1 MENKLM
7 VIWSSA
13 DKEVAEKMIFLYS
26 TNSKIRAWF
35 QDVTIVIWGPS
46 AKLACEDSHIQDLIK
61 KAIDNGV
68 KVDACKTC
76 SDMYGLSNE
85 LIDLGVDVK
94 YAGAPLTEHLKAN
107 GKVLTF

>member
-13 DKEVAEKMIFLYS
+13 DKDVAEKMVFIYS
-26 TNSKIRAWF
+26 TNSKLKGWF
-35 QDVTIVIWGPS
+35 EDVNLVIWGPS
-46 AKLACEDSHIQDLIK
+46 AKLASEDSDMQNLIK
-61 KAIDNGV
+61 KAMDAGV
-68 KVDACKTC
+68 YVSACKAC
-76 SDMYGLSNE
+76 SDMFGVSDK

-94 YAGAPLTEHLKAN
+94 YAGLPLTEHLKAN

>member
-13 DKEVAEKMIFLYS
+13 DKDVAEKMVFMYAI
-26 TNSKIRAWF
+26 NAKIKGWF
-35 QDVTIVIWGPS
+35 EDVTIVIWGPS
-46 AKLACEDSHIQDLIK
+46 AKLACEDTDVQGLIK
-61 KAIDNGV
+61 KAIDKGV
-68 KVDACKTC
+68 KMDACKAC
-76 SDMYGLSNE
+76 SDMFSLSDE

-94 YAGAPLTEHLKAN
+94 YAGLPLTEHLKAN